1 MVEPTNL
8 KPRCARSL
16 LNSSDKGVCAWMAC
30 PRLRRNGLQLTK
42 SVRIRNG
49 GIDLQ
54 PIANYPRVVQQRRD
68 LSFVVTRDLR
78 RIETVE
84 RLAIVVTFAQ
94 DCFPTQSG
102 LCAFENQKLKQTRV
116 VVNGHAPFLVVIGDR

>member
-1 MVEPTNL
+1 DGLPAFAPQRLAVDEAPDVSVETAKL
-8 KPRCARSL
+8 ALHFAK
-16 LNSSDKGVCAWMAC
+16 
-30 PRLRRNGLQLTK
+30 T
-42 SVRIRNG
+42 VRVRNG

-54 PIANYPRVVQQRRD
+54 PVANYPRVVQQRRD
-68 LSFVVTRDLR
+68 LSFVVTRDFR